1 MVFTPEKKEF
11 FEEFLL
17 MRSLRDMNMSKLVF
31 DDIPLFEGLLKDIFP
46 RQTSADKVNHA
57 QVESRIPEVIKKR
70 PELINRPEFSL
81 KIIQVYET
89 SEVRH
94 GFMLLGLSITGK
106 TTILSILTEVLSE
119 VPGRLT
125 YRIVKM
131 NPKAITDK
139 EMYGVKS

>member
-1 MVFTPEKKEF
+1 
-11 FEEFLL
+11 

-31 DDIPLFEGLLKDIFP
+31 DDIALFEGLLKDIFP
-46 RQTSADKVNHA
+46 RQTSVDKVNHA
-57 QVESRIPEVIKKR
+57 QVEPRIPVIMKKR
-70 PELINRPEFSL
+70 PELINRPEFTL

-106 TTILSILTEVLSE
+106 TTIIQVLTEVLSE
-119 VPGRLT
+119 VPGRAT
-125 YRIVKM
+125 YRIVKI

>member
-1 MVFTPEKKEF
+1 
-11 FEEFLL
+11 

-31 DDIPLFEGLLKDIFP
+31 DDIELFEGLLKDIFP
-46 RQTSADKVNHA
+46 KQETKGGKVDHKE
-57 QVESRIPEVIKKR
+57 VESKIPGVIKKKA
-70 PELINRPEFSL
+70 ELINSASFTK

-94 GFMLLGLSITGK
+94 GFMLLGLSATGK
-106 TTILSILTEVLSE
+106 TQILNILTETLSE
-119 VPGRLT
+119 VPGRLQ
-125 YRIVKM
+125 YRIIKM